1 MPIYSYKIESYLPE
15 EIYKNQFVCDNPV
28 CRIEYHVNGS
38 AGYLVLCRNLD
49 IHKKKFYAVLY
60 YGILIYRYYL
70 SICII

>member
-49 IHKKKFYAVLY
+49 IQYLKFYAVLY

>member
-38 AGYLVLCRNLD
+38 AGYLVICRNLD
-49 IHKKKFYAVLY
+49 IQY
-60 YGILIYRYYL
+60 
-70 SICII
+70 